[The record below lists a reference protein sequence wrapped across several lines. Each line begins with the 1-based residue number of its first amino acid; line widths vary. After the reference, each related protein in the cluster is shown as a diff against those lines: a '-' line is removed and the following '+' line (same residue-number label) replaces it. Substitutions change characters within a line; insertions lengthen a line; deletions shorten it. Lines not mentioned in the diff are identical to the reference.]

1 MRKSLIIILIPT
13 IIFTIIAFIVG
24 GSSLVSRG
32 FSISMHIGIQS
43 AFMLLASFVLVGQI
57 QVLITKEIINKWLQ
71 RFSGLKGIIIGAI
84 AGGLFPGG
92 PYIYYPFIRGFEGK
106 GLPFY
111 ILVTFIFGKGVY
123 DFSRIP
129 MEMSLIDSRITLIR
143 NLITLPIPII
153 VGMLAKRVYQNR
165 TIENI
170 FLKAGEN
177 DVSDDRDS

>member
-71 RFSGLKGIIIGAI
+71 RFSGLKGII
-84 AGGLFPGG
+84 
-92 PYIYYPFIRGFEGK
+92 
-106 GLPFY
+106 
-111 ILVTFIFGKGVY
+111 
-123 DFSRIP
+123 
-129 MEMSLIDSRITLIR
+129 
-143 NLITLPIPII
+143 
-153 VGMLAKRVYQNR
+153 
-165 TIENI
+165 
-170 FLKAGEN
+170 
-177 DVSDDRDS
+177 